1 MVDEDEPG
9 VSVLLEGGTEESLPE
24 LLPPVGSV
32 SPPVTKSSFRSGP
45 SGVVEEE
52 LPEDPP
58 EGVELPELDEFS
70 ELEELPVLEDPL
82 ELEEFPE
89 LDELLEL
96 DELPELD
103 QLPELPELLEPP
115 ELFVLP
121 EPEPPEL
128 LL

>member
-24 LLPPVGSV
+24 LLHPPVGSV

-58 EGVELPELDEFS
+58 EGVELLELDELS
-70 ELEELPVLEDPL
+70 ELGELEAPP

-121 EPEPPEL
+121 EPEPPV
-128 LL
+128 

>member
-24 LLPPVGSV
+24 LLLPPVGSV

-58 EGVELPELDEFS
+58 EGVELLELDELS
-70 ELEELPVLEDPL
+70 ELGELEAPP

-121 EPEPPEL
+121 EPEPPV
-128 LL
+128 

>member
-58 EGVELPELDEFS
+58 EGVELPELDELS
-70 ELEELPVLEDPL
+70 ELEEL
-82 ELEEFPE
+82 PE

-103 QLPELPELLEPP
+103 QLPELPELP

-121 EPEPPEL
+121 EPPV
-128 LL
+128 

>member
-24 LLPPVGSV
+24 LLLPPVGSV

-58 EGVELPELDEFS
+58 EGVELLELDELS
-70 ELEELPVLEDPL
+70 ELGELEAPP

-103 QLPELPELLEPP
+103 QQPELPELP

-121 EPEPPEL
+121 EPPV
-128 LL
+128 

>member
-24 LLPPVGSV
+24 LLLPPVGSV

-58 EGVELPELDEFS
+58 EGGELLELDELS
-70 ELEELPVLEDPL
+70 ELGELEAAP

-103 QLPELPELLEPP
+103 QLPELPELP

-121 EPEPPEL
+121 EPPV
-128 LL
+128 

>member
-24 LLPPVGSV
+24 LLLPPVGSV

-45 SGVVEEE
+45 SGLVEEE

-58 EGVELPELDEFS
+58 EGVELLELDELS
-70 ELEELPVLEDPL
+70 ELGELEAPP

-121 EPEPPEL
+121 EPEPPV
-128 LL
+128 

>member
-58 EGVELPELDEFS
+58 EGVELPELDELS
-70 ELEELPVLEDPL
+70 ELEDPL
-82 ELEEFPE
+82 ELEELPE

-103 QLPELPELLEPP
+103 QLPELPELP

-121 EPEPPEL
+121 EPPV
-128 LL
+128 

>member
-24 LLPPVGSV
+24 LLPPVGSG

-58 EGVELPELDEFS
+58 EGVEL
-70 ELEELPVLEDPL
+70 
-82 ELEEFPE
+82 
-89 LDELLEL
+89 LEL
-96 DELPELD
+96 DELSELAFDD
-103 QLPELPELLEPP
+103 QCTGANPAYPLISEIKQMYLNAYYGKA
-115 ELFVLP
+115 
-121 EPEPPEL
+121 
-128 LL
+128 

>member
-58 EGVELPELDEFS
+58 EGVELLELDELS
-70 ELEELPVLEDPL
+70 ELGELEAPP

-121 EPEPPEL
+121 EPEPPV
-128 LL
+128 

>member
-58 EGVELPELDEFS
+58 EGVELPELDELS

-82 ELEEFPE
+82 ELEELPE

-103 QLPELPELLEPP
+103 QLPELPDLP

-121 EPEPPEL
+121 EPPV
-128 LL
+128 

>member
-58 EGVELPELDEFS
+58 EGVELLELDELS
-70 ELEELPVLEDPL
+70 ELGELEAPP

-103 QLPELPELLEPP
+103 QLPELPELP

-121 EPEPPEL
+121 EPPV
-128 LL
+128 

>member
-58 EGVELPELDEFS
+58 EGVEL
-70 ELEELPVLEDPL
+70 
-82 ELEEFPE
+82 
-89 LDELLEL
+89 LEL
-96 DELPELD
+96 DELSELESWK
-103 QLPELPELLEPP
+103 PRGTGRISRTGRTAGIG
-115 ELFVLP
+115 
-121 EPEPPEL
+121 
-128 LL
+128 

>member
-58 EGVELPELDEFS
+58 EGVELLELDELS
-70 ELEELPVLEDPL
+70 ELGELEAPP

-103 QLPELPELLEPP
+103 QLPELPGLLEPP

-121 EPEPPEL
+121 EPEPPV
-128 LL
+128 